1 MMELN
6 RKDKMKVGEE
16 KRRRRERDIIY
27 RTRPK
32 VHDRVIN
39 ILETCGVFELP
50 NSSGHFTERWREK
63 EKERKRD

>member
-32 VHDRVIN
+32 VM
-39 ILETCGVFELP
+39 TG
-50 NSSGHFTERWREK
+50 
-63 EKERKRD
+63 